1 MSMMYS
7 KIKVEIGINNDEL
20 LETIWKFMQEIKW
33 GEGEV
38 GNIIELINL
47 DLLTIIFTLFSRF
60 QNEVE
65 IKI

>member
-47 DLLTIIFTLFSRF
+47 HLLTIIFTLFSRF